1 MVRKSSRLP
10 KQKQDKISTI
20 LEILDIMEERGISKD
35 LILQEVKNHRIGGI
49 RPVMTSAE
57 ILKRCPLS
65 FTSYLFDSLKGP
77 SSNSS
82 PSPSVLP
89 PTKNLQWFYTDVVA
103 SSNPK
108 ITTRE
113 QVHKIMLLNDLI
125 SRTESFKKQ
134 DPKSIVILPSGD
146 GYAIGFGDSIES
158 PLQLA
163 IELHKLLNKYNQTKA
178 PKDRVYIRSGI
189 ESGIVYFMKDLT
201 GNITVWGPGIIMARR
216 VMDLGEKMHILT
228 SGGIAKEL
236 GRLSPEYKSIVHP
249 IGKYPVKWEGDL
261 EICNIY
267 EEGKF
272 GNRNPPPKPPDVP
285 HKNFRFERVE
295 LILDVKNPKTMMTHH
310 TMIWELVNVSNEPKD
325 MIHYTI
331 AGDSPRKFV
340 DLHLSVKDA
349 KGKDLKILSVDS
361 KSPLQK
367 EFKVQLDK
375 PISPGSTKMLKVDWD
390 WEEPKRIYEHK
401 FSSECKTFRYLLI
414 ISKKTELKQ
423 RVLKIIPD
431 LGHAEYASPA
441 PVIKYLNGKAN
452 ISWERKNIMA
462 HDAYRLEW

>member
-1 MVRKSSRLP
+1 M
-10 KQKQDKISTI
+10 I
-20 LEILDIMEERGISKD
+20 LSILDIIEERGISKD
-35 LILQEVKNHRIGGI
+35 FILQEIRKHRIAGI
-49 RPVMTSAE
+49 RPVMTSTE
-57 ILKRCPLS
+57 ILKRCPS
-65 FTSYLFDSLKGP
+65 RFVSYIFNLLKGET
-77 SSNSS
+77 SSSS

-89 PTKNLQWFYTDVVA
+89 PTKNLQWFYTDVIA

-113 QVHKIMLLNDLI
+113 QVHKIMVLNDLI

-146 GYAIGFGDSIES
+146 GYAIGFGDTIES

-163 IELHKLLNKYNQTKA
+163 IELHKLLNKYNQSKS

-189 ESGIVYFMKDLT
+189 ESGIVYFMKDLN
-201 GNITVWGPGIIMARR
+201 GNNTVWGPGIIMARR
-216 VMDLGEKMHILT
+216 VMDLGERMHILT
-228 SGGIAKEL
+228 SEGIAKVL
-236 GRLSPEYKSIVHP
+236 GRLSPEYKSIMHP
-249 IGKYPVKWEGDL
+249 IGKYPVKWEGQL

-295 LILDVKNPKTMMTHH
+295 LILDVKNLKTMMTHH
-310 TMIWELVNVSNEPKD
+310 TMIWDLVNVSNEPKD

-331 AGDSPRKFV
+331 VGDIPRKFA
-340 DLHLSVKDA
+340 DLHISVKDVR
-349 KGKDLKILSVDS
+349 GKNLKILSIDA
-361 KSPLQK
+361 KNPLQK

-375 PISPGSTKMLKVDWD
+375 PINPGSMKLLKVEWD
-390 WEEPKRIYEHK
+390 WEEPKRTYEHK
-401 FSSECKTFRYLLI
+401 FSSECKTFRYVLY
-414 ISKKTELKQ
+414 ISKNTELKQ
-423 RVLKIIPD
+423 RVLKIVPD
-431 LGHAEYASPA
+431 LGQAEYASPA
-441 PVIKYLNGKAN
+441 PVVKFRNGKTHV
-452 ISWERKNIMA
+452 SWERKNIMA